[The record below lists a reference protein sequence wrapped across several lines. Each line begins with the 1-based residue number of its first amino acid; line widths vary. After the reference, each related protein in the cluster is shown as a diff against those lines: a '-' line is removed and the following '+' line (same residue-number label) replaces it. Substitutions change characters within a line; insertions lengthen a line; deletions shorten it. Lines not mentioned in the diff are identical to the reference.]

1 MQILPKYAFAITATL
16 AFVTVSTSRA
26 QVSGVNAAFSP
37 VGQRIFFSEDSG
49 LTDGFLY
56 GGDFGF
62 RFGQFLELGGNY
74 FFGNRLETDFSHFT
88 PGLLTDNV
96 MDKTAAL
103 EALGE
108 LETREVR
115 LRRYGGKLRIN
126 VGHGRVFPFLSTG
139 TGILRFNPDGV
150 SASDY
155 IYAQAGVGLTLGV
168 SERYSASVSVEN
180 LSYRYNP
187 ATTFLNDDE
196 LVTAELSREDFRR
209 ATVHNWGL
217 SASLHMNLGA
227 RASDWLTYFDRALL
241 SQYRGG
247 YFRLVVEPFYGQIN
261 FNDGLAFPASRAIGG
276 INAGVDL
283 GPYIGLRG
291 FYWRDTDQ
299 EGIFEEGLPNK
310 LGDVEFY
317 GGELNLRFNSQ
328 FGARN
333 FTPYLI
339 VGGGYMNVTAGSGFV
354 DLHGIVPE
362 SRYFAMGGGGME
374 LSLTSVIKLQG
385 SLRSVLMSPGAIED
399 VSTPGNVLGSL
410 MYTAGF
416 NFNIGSRGRTL
427 GSSIQRQLAAERA
440 KNQVLAKAM
449 EVELARIQARLDSLE
464 ATPAGWQTS
473 EADSAETRTAE
484 VTLSMQGDSISR
496 PIPIP
501 SRLSGQTL
509 MIPVPMEGE
518 LHISFGNVP
527 AATPGEAALAPPVIV
542 VMPHARPLLPADQPI
557 VPSKQANLQAEG
569 DSVVALPGGLTV
581 TQIQQIVSE
590 ALAEQQPQQGLTD
603 DELDEWLR
611 RMESRIQR
619 EIARVSEEIRDDVSD
634 RTPDVPVVVSDSS
647 ARRGIMASIRQR
659 RRVAVLPLIGIR
671 LGSGPEQLLIGARA
685 DYRFYGR
692 KVRFLPEA
700 VIGVGPSIAFEVL
713 GNLAWDFSFVGPL
726 RPYAGPGIGFISDRG
741 LAGLEFAVNLLVGA
755 EYSTRKGTTFFGEYN
770 AVNFFDVHR
779 VIVGYRLRL

>member
-484 VTLSMQGDSISR
+484 SHAVNAGRFYLQTDTDPKPSLRANVDDPGPHGRGTTHQLWECACRNPWRGSPCSASDCCHAPCEATASCRPTHCALQTGKPAGGGRFGGRSSR
-496 PIPIP
+496 RSHRNTNSADRKRGPC
-501 SRLSGQTL
+501 RAAA
-509 MIPVPMEGE
+509 
-518 LHISFGNVP
+518 P
-527 AATPGEAALAPPVIV
+527 ARIDRRRA
-542 VMPHARPLLPADQPI
+542 
-557 VPSKQANLQAEG
+557 
-569 DSVVALPGGLTV
+569 
-581 TQIQQIVSE
+581 
-590 ALAEQQPQQGLTD
+590 
-603 DELDEWLR
+603 R
-611 RMESRIQR
+611 RMAPTHGKSHP
-619 EIARVSEEIRDDVSD
+619 AGD
-634 RTPDVPVVVSDSS
+634 R
-647 ARRGIMASIRQR
+647 
-659 RRVAVLPLIGIR
+659 
-671 LGSGPEQLLIGARA
+671 
-685 DYRFYGR
+685 
-692 KVRFLPEA
+692 
-700 VIGVGPSIAFEVL
+700 
-713 GNLAWDFSFVGPL
+713 
-726 RPYAGPGIGFISDRG
+726 PGI
-741 LAGLEFAVNLLVGA
+741 
-755 EYSTRKGTTFFGEYN
+755 
-770 AVNFFDVHR
+770 
-779 VIVGYRLRL
+779 